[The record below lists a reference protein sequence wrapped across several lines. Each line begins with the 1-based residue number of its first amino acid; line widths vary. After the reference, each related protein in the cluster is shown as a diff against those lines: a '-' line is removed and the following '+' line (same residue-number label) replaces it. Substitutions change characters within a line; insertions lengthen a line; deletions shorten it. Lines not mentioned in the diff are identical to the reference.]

1 MSKAREI
8 LKYSTPTEVYRR
20 ASKYLGKTAKIGLS
34 PKRDK
39 KYRVITPDG
48 RTVHFGQM
56 GYQDYTFTNNK
67 TKRKNYLARSGKVRG
82 DWAKDKYSANNLARR
97 LLW

>member
-8 LKYSTPTEVYRR
+8 LKYSNPTEVYRR

-56 GYQDYTFTNNK
+56 GYEDYTRHLNRRR
-67 TKRKNYLARSGKVRG
+67 RKNYLTRSAGIHG
-82 DWAKDKYSANNLARR
+82 DSKYSANQLSRHI
-97 LLW
+97 LW